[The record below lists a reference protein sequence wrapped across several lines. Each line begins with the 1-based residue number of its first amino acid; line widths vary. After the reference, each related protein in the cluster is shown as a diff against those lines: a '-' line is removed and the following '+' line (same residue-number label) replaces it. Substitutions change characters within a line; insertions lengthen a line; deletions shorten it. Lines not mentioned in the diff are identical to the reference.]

1 MMKDEIKNAKKQK
14 ILKHILYQCHEI
26 VAVWLD
32 GTDITN
38 EGKWV
43 WYTTGQPIGYFN
55 WSPGQP
61 DHYFGVHRENC
72 MDYGPEY
79 NMQWNDAPCHNN
91 SRKHNVLC
99 EGGSVLY
106 ILGEVWWSV

>member
-1 MMKDEIKNAKKQK
+1 MMKLKMLKSKKK
-14 ILKHILYQCHEI
+14 LKHTLYQCREI